1 MIRLLGAFA
10 VEVAGASEVD
20 EATWRRTHA
29 RRLVQLVGSSPKRTE
44 SRAKVLQSLWP
55 EFDEVRARNRL
66 HHTVHWIR
74 KGLERLPVAVRPQFV
89 ITADRVELQLAPGT
103 RTDVQAFL
111 DALER
116 DAVDD
121 RSRLVALE
129 QALALYCGP
138 LAPDWTELGEITS
151 RRAWLDSLFS
161 EALEEAIDLAESFG
175 SLDTATKHAQRLAQH
190 QQVDVRA
197 QCGYM
202 RLLARQGRAD
212 AALLHG
218 HNFRAT
224 ETELDAGGRE
234 ALDAV
239 VREIQQQV
247 NRTPGG
253 ATSPGSE
260 RLATAAM
267 ARLPVMQPVLGYAE
281 LQSSALQ
288 ALRDP
293 YSSLVS
299 VVGPPGAGKTM
310 LALAVAHR
318 LLDRFGHGVCWVDAQ
333 GASASQGFEA
343 AMARALGLD
352 PGADLLAALRGKEL
366 LLVLDGL
373 TLRPNELP
381 RLAELVAASKDS
393 RWLVTT
399 TTFLQLRGEKVL
411 VVEPTLLLTDGRNDD
426 SPSPAAQLLA
436 KGQHGWSLA
445 DKRIRSS
452 VEGIARALDGLPTL
466 LERASW
472 ALQTVWPSDLV
483 ARLSRDPAAALLC
496 TSTISADAQLSDSG
510 GAAIARN
517 QATSPNR
524 QDDAL
529 QRWLQQAPVALRQ
542 LLLVAA
548 PCRSWLSRDDLLC
561 LGEGIGLTSVDSLV
575 DHGVRYHYLQR
586 RVREGHET
594 TWSEFRVPR
603 YVAAALSLIDTVQPS
618 PQSQTALANW
628 LSQGPQPAAGET
640 TASTTQILRWLDDH
654 IEDMEYLVERWLEL
668 GRRQDVARL
677 CLAHAGSWVRST
689 HAHRVLDWLSG
700 LGEQVEGLP
709 ESLAARLLVER
720 AQLRA
725 HLGQLN
731 GAFEDASR
739 ALARLT
745 QQPDGA
751 LRQQAIRLL
760 ERYGTAGTTTSRWRQ
775 GLDLR
780 GIEAGES
787 LLHVALLTAR
797 GGALS
802 KALRLSSEAVGIF
815 TYFGL
820 TRGLLKAHLH
830 RSMIAYAM
838 GNTDMASQCAL
849 QAERTALVIGDE
861 VQALRAEL
869 LRARV
874 LLTTLQVSEAIELAS
889 KVMARPEVSDHPPLL
904 GLGLLLLGWAQ
915 YALAAY
921 PIARALC
928 RELRELVDREAMTEL
943 VEQVEMLSALVD
955 ARQGRPAAAI
965 RRLFRAVDQRP
976 RDRPIN
982 DRQADLINAAD
993 LAVQIGRPDL
1003 ATPVLDALQAFGK
1016 QPDHTLRPWVSERVQ
1031 GLRHQ
1036 MQKGNPG
1043 SVVPATDAQA
1053 AEKLLKLV
1061 FTPA

>member
-1 MIRLLGAFA
+1 MGRLLSQGFRSSAASGAEPDVLPQGLGMIRLLGAFA

-116 DAVDD
+116 DAEDD
-121 RSRLVALE
+121 RSRLAALE
-129 QALALYCGP
+129 QALALYRGP
-138 LAPDWTELGEITS
+138 LAPDWTELGEIAS
-151 RRAWLDSLFS
+151 RRAWLDSLFA
-161 EALEEAIDLAESFG
+161 EALGEAIDLAESFG

-190 QQVDVRA
+190 QQGDVHA

-218 HNFRAT
+218 HNFRTT
-224 ETELDAGGRE
+224 ETELDAAGRE

-253 ATSPGSE
+253 ATSPGPE
-260 RLATAAM
+260 RPATAAM
-267 ARLPVMQPVLGYAE
+267 ALLPALQPVLGYAE

-318 LLDRFGHGVCWVDAQ
+318 LLDRFGHGVCWVEAQ

-381 RLAELVAASKDS
+381 RLTELVAASKDS
-393 RWLVTT
+393 RWLVTA

-411 VVEPTLLLTDGRNDD
+411 VVEPTLLLTDGRDDD

-452 VEGIARALDGLPTL
+452 VEGIARALDGLPSL

-472 ALQTVWPSDLV
+472 ALQTVWPSDLL
-483 ARLSRDPAAALLC
+483 ARLSRDPTALLC
-496 TSTISADAQLSDSG
+496 TSTASADAQASNSG
-510 GAAIARN
+510 GSAIDHPQAAC
-517 QATSPNR
+517 PNR
-524 QDDAL
+524 HDDAL
-529 QRWLQQAPVALRQ
+529 QRWLRQAPVALLQ

-548 PCRSWLSRDDLLC
+548 PCRSWLSRDDLLR
-561 LGEGIGLTSVDSLV
+561 LGEGIGLTSVVSLV

-603 YVAAALSLIDTVQPS
+603 YVAAALSLIDTVHAS
-618 PQSQTALANW
+618 PQTQAALANW

-654 IEDMEYLVERWLEL
+654 IEDMEHLVERWLEL

-745 QQPDGA
+745 HQPDGA
-751 LRQQAIRLL
+751 LRQQAMRLV

-797 GGALS
+797 SGALS
-802 KALRLSSEAVGIF
+802 KALQLSNEAVGVF

-838 GNTDMASQCAL
+838 GNTDIASQCAL
-849 QAERTALVIGDE
+849 QAERTARVIGDE

-874 LLTTLQVSEAIELAS
+874 LLTTLQ
-889 KVMARPEVSDHPPLL
+889 
-904 GLGLLLLGWAQ
+904 
-915 YALAAY
+915 
-921 PIARALC
+921 
-928 RELRELVDREAMTEL
+928 
-943 VEQVEMLSALVD
+943 
-955 ARQGRPAAAI
+955 
-965 RRLFRAVDQRP
+965 P
-976 RDRPIN
+976 R
-982 DRQADLINAAD
+982 
-993 LAVQIGRPDL
+993 
-1003 ATPVLDALQAFGK
+1003 T
-1016 QPDHTLRPWVSERVQ
+1016 
-1031 GLRHQ
+1031 
-1036 MQKGNPG
+1036 G
-1043 SVVPATDAQA
+1043 SS
-1053 AEKLLKLV
+1053 
-1061 FTPA
+1061 